1 MRYDKDS
8 LADARYSPLLP
19 QTGTLRLLVPPPL
32 SPDLSSAVIRS
43 AGLLAQGMIADL
55 GSARTGEAQVEVER
69 FIEDSAFWAAD
80 PASTPLIDQSRR
92 HALGERALLVIARW
106 DERFAVEAAAWQ
118 LLLSAMAMA
127 QPTDERDRRED
138 AAPATRGR

>member
-1 MRYDKDS
+1 
-8 LADARYSPLLP
+8 
-19 QTGTLRLLVPPPL
+19 LVPPPL